1 LANKQIINIST
12 KAEGEMIS
20 EKFEPNTH
28 RKFKRDIFTDSEIK
42 VLDNPF
48 CKSGKKQRNS
58 TSGNQKLTR
67 KDAIKQ
73 RLKLKKMLICIWQL
87 EEDAECIFAEI
98 SEEK

>member
-1 LANKQIINIST
+1 LELNTSLPDNMREKALRKANSKLLESQEYES
-12 KAEGEMIS
+12 
-20 EKFEPNTH
+20 
-28 RKFKRDIFTDSEIK
+28 
-42 VLDNPF
+42 LDKYLLGDNNPF